1 MKYLWSV
8 AGSSSLDYFPLPP
21 PYTVG
26 AKNKFP
32 LHFSSTYVYFLSV
45 TVGGA
50 FPTVFL
56 SVLRK
61 CSVL

>member
-1 MKYLWSV
+1 MGSYRRRPKKLSV
-8 AGSSSLDYFPLPP
+8 AFW
-21 PYTVG
+21 TM
-26 AKNKFP
+26 
-32 LHFSSTYVYFLSV
+32 YVYFLSV

-61 CSVL
+61 CTVLRKRTVRKRTILPTDYDV